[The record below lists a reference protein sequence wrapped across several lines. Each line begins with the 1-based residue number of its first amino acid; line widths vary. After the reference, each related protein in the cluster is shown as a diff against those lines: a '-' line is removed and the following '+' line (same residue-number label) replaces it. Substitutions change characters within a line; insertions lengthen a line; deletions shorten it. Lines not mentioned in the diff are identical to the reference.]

1 MSSYRERLE
10 RLANQ
15 TFAEFQAEVRAGE
28 RVCAEADLY
37 WRANRWAVD
46 GYGFGAAS
54 MKVGPINVFA
64 SGSGGRSTFLESVY
78 RDDVIH
84 VHTEMS
90 AAEAERYRSLYQCNK
105 PAAPGTGRIFRR

>member
-1 MSSYRERLE
+1 MSDAHAQLLAGVRVADRLWCE
-10 RLANQ
+10 S
-15 TFAEFQAEVRAGE
+15 
-28 RVCAEADLY
+28 DLY
-37 WRANRWAVD
+37 WRTNRWAVD